1 MIEALVQSKAD
12 VDSQNQQGNTPL
24 DSALVNNREQ
34 AAAVLRTHTA
44 RRGSELSMDKEKE
57 PAKMEAR
64 DYD

>member
-24 DSALVNNREQ
+24 DSALVNDREQ
-34 AAAVLRTHTA
+34 AAAVLRTV
-44 RRGSELSMDKEKE
+44 RRDSELSMDKEKE